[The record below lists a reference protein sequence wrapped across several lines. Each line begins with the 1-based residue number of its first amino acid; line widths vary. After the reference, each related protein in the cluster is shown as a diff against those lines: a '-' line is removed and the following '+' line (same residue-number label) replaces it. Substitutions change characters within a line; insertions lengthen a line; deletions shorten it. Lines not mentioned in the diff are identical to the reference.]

1 MNDILRNIDAI
12 RRDKGYSQEY
22 LASQIGMKQ
31 AGLSLIMSGERELK
45 YNTLLQIAN
54 ALQVSV
60 IDIITYPD
68 KYVLRKDYD
77 VSTETILQIKLDN
90 EKKEQVLKIVFGE
103 EAAELLKG
111 K

>member
-1 MNDILRNIDAI
+1 MNEILRNIDAI
-12 RRDKGYSQEY
+12 RRNKGYSQEY

-54 ALQVSV
+54 VLQESV
-60 IDIITYPD
+60 IDVIAYPD
-68 KYVLRKDYD
+68 KYVLRKDYNI
-77 VSTETILQIKLDN
+77 STETILQIKLDN

-103 EAAELLKG
+103 EVAELLKG

>member
-1 MNDILRNIDAI
+1 MNEILKNIDAI
-12 RRDKGYSQEY
+12 RRNKGYSQEY

-54 ALQVSV
+54 ALQESIIDV
-60 IDIITYPD
+60 IAYPE
-68 KYVLRKDYD
+68 KYVPSRGNDI
-77 VSTETILQIKLDN
+77 STETILQIKLDS